1 MPWVTQKQIR
11 EWKAAAAKKR
21 QSEKERERKDADRAV
36 RWAKVIEMRESGATY
51 PQIMKATGYS
61 DSHVHRILDKHGL
74 TEHPIPKS
82 DIAKLH
88 RQVCSMRQAGATH
101 GEITKAT
108 GYSFQHVFR
117 ILDKAGLVRRVS
129 R

>member
-21 QSEKERERKDADRAV
+21 RAVKERERKDADKAI
-36 RWAKVIEMRESGATY
+36 RWAKVVELREAGKTY
-51 PQIMKATGYS
+51 PEIIRATGYS
-61 DSHVHRILDKHGL
+61 DSHVHRILERHGL

-82 DIAKLH
+82 DIAKAH
-88 RQVCSMRQAGATH
+88 ARVCEMRRGGATH
-101 GEITKAT
+101 GEIARAT
-108 GYSFQHVFR
+108 GYSPQHVFR
-117 ILDKAGLVRRVS
+117 ILERHGLIRRAP